1 MTLFYG
7 CTLAHCMGMM
17 WLYVAREFPE
27 QSDFV
32 PTPQQLALDAPSLY
46 LAALYWGFGACVGTI
61 NPGEPAPGMQSV
73 FSIFVSFTGVLF
85 VAYTIGSVHRMVGH
99 MQKSVAALRHKL
111 NTVDRFMKHND
122 MPTELRDKVL
132 RYHTVRLCCMLCC
145 THLCGCVVAWLCV
158 SGCARVPVCVWL
170 DLVGHLLPAQFLFD
184 VSGGRG
190 EEEEALRQLPR
201 CVRFELSYALVR
213 DTVRQVPLFSGCPES
228 LLRSL
233 VRLLRPQ
240 IAVAE
245 EVVVEART
253 FVAELFIVH
262 WGRLS
267 VSGKSPSARRQLGV
281 SSMAGTWA
289 VRRCVV
295 GALHSPLRVWPVCSV
310 NFRVAVCR
318 PPIPG
323 AGVVF
328 RPAGRLDAHV
338 GVCHR
343 RHLLPLVHRL
353 HRDAAQAAEGVPGG
367 EGGVLHEQHAVQE
380 AHLRLAHRP
389 RLQALR

>member
-1 MTLFYG
+1 MCWLCDNVWVPLHACARSHIPVTLGKWEQYLPVRRRFLSRWFMTLFYG

-158 SGCARVPVCVWL
+158 SGCARVPVCV
-170 DLVGHLLPAQFLFD
+170 
-184 VSGGRG
+184 
-190 EEEEALRQLPR
+190 
-201 CVRFELSYALVR
+201 
-213 DTVRQVPLFSGCPES
+213 
-228 LLRSL
+228 
-233 VRLLRPQ
+233 
-240 IAVAE
+240 
-245 EVVVEART
+245 
-253 FVAELFIVH
+253 
-262 WGRLS
+262 
-267 VSGKSPSARRQLGV
+267 
-281 SSMAGTWA
+281 AGSC
-289 VRRCVV
+289 R
-295 GALHSPLRVWPVCSV
+295 SPLACAVSV
-310 NFRVAVCR
+310 
-318 PPIPG
+318 
-323 AGVVF
+323 
-328 RPAGRLDAHV
+328 
-338 GVCHR
+338 
-343 RHLLPLVHRL
+343 
-353 HRDAAQAAEGVPGG
+353 
-367 EGGVLHEQHAVQE
+367 
-380 AHLRLAHRP
+380 
-389 RLQALR
+389 